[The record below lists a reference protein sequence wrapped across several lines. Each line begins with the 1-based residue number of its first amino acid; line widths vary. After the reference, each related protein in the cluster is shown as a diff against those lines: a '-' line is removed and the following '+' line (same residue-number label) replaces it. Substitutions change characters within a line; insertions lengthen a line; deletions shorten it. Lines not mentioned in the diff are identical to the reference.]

1 MRRWAW
7 SPVHHKSPKKLK
19 RVPCPTIHFYTEET
33 MQILRSDLCKAW
45 ILTVSIFIFFG
56 IMLCL
61 AVADAIEVT
70 DAEGK
75 TVAITSSERI
85 VSLNGSTTEI
95 LFALGVGDKVV
106 GCDASSSYP
115 KGVKEKLPS
124 VGYQYGLNAEGIL
137 SLNPTLVIGREDVR
151 PPQVVQ
157 QLRMA
162 GVTVLSLKEP
172 RNFEAAKQRLL
183 TIGKAVDRE
192 KKAKA
197 LTDALD
203 ADIKKLETKLASRK
217 DEPKQKTLFL
227 YLRGT
232 QTTLV
237 LGTDTA
243 PGAMFDIVGAEN
255 AAGNIKGSKPM
266 TAEAVIAAQ
275 PDVYV
280 LFTTGLESI
289 GGVDGLLKLPGLA
302 HTPAGK
308 NRRVV
313 TLDGQYLSGFGPR
326 SGRAALDLFRGI
338 YETDGLFVA
347 TGEEK

>member
-1 MRRWAW
+1 
-7 SPVHHKSPKKLK
+7 
-19 RVPCPTIHFYTEET
+19 
-33 MQILRSDLCKAW
+33 MQIIRSNVCKAW
-45 ILTVSIFIFFG
+45 LLSVSIFVLFG
-56 IMLCL
+56 ILLCF
-61 AVADAIEVT
+61 AVASIEVT
-70 DAEGK
+70 DAEDK
-75 TVAITSSERI
+75 TVVITSSARI

-95 LFALGVGDKVV
+95 LFALGVGDNVV
-106 GCDASSSYP
+106 GCDASSTYP
-115 KGVKEKLPS
+115 KGIRERLPS

-137 SLNPTLVIGREDVR
+137 SLNPTLVIGRDDVR

-162 GVTVLSLKEP
+162 GVTVLLLKEP
-172 RNFEAAKQRLL
+172 RSFEAAKQRLQ
-183 TIGKAVDRE
+183 TIGKAVGRE
-192 KKAKA
+192 KKTEA
-197 LTDALD
+197 LIKTLD
-203 ADIKKLETKLASRK
+203 TDIKALETKLASRK
-217 DEPKQKTLFL
+217 EQSKQKALFL

-243 PGAMFDIVGAEN
+243 PGAMFDIIGIEN
-255 AAGNIKGSKPM
+255 AAGSIKGNKPM

-280 LFTTGLESI
+280 LFTTSLKSV

-302 HTPAGK
+302 HTPAGQ

-326 SGRAALDLFRGI
+326 CGRAALDLFRGI
-338 YETDGLFVA
+338 YETDGYFAA
-347 TGEEK
+347 TGDEESH

>member
-1 MRRWAW
+1 MFFWRNSQVSETW
-7 SPVHHKSPKKLK
+7 SKIV
-19 RVPCPTIHFYTEET
+19 
-33 MQILRSDLCKAW
+33 RSNLFKAW
-45 ILTVSIFIFFG
+45 ILSISIFIFFG
-56 IMLCL
+56 IMICL
-61 AVADAIEVT
+61 AVADSIAVT
-70 DAEGK
+70 DANNK
-75 TVAITSSERI
+75 TVVITSSERI

-95 LFALGVGDKVV
+95 LFALGVGDNVV
-106 GCDASSSYP
+106 GCDASSTYP
-115 KGVKEKLPS
+115 KGIKEKLPS

-137 SLNPTLVIGREDVR
+137 SLNPTLVIGRDDVR

-162 GVTVLSLKEP
+162 GVTVLLLKEP
-172 RNFEAAKQRLL
+172 RSFETAKQRLL
-183 TIGKAVDRE
+183 TLGKAVNRE
-192 KKAKA
+192 KKANALAKA
-197 LTDALD
+197 LDT
-203 ADIKKLETKLASRK
+203 DIKKLETKLAARK
-217 DEPKQKTLFL
+217 GEPKQKALFL

-237 LGTDTA
+237 LGIDTA

-255 AAGNIKGSKPM
+255 AAANIKGNKPM

-280 LFTTGLESI
+280 LFTSSLESI
-289 GGVDGLLKLPGLA
+289 GGIDGLLKLPGLA
-302 HTPAGK
+302 HTPAGQ

-326 SGRAALDLFRGI
+326 CGRAALDLFRGI

-347 TGEEK
+347 TGE

>member
-1 MRRWAW
+1 
-7 SPVHHKSPKKLK
+7 
-19 RVPCPTIHFYTEET
+19 

-45 ILTVSIFIFFG
+45 VLSVSIFILFG
-56 IMLCL
+56 ALLCL

-75 TVAITSSERI
+75 TVVITSSDRI

-95 LFALGVGDKVV
+95 LFALGVGDNVV
-106 GCDASSSYP
+106 GCDASSTYP
-115 KGVKEKLPS
+115 KGVKDKLPS
-124 VGYQYGLNAEGIL
+124 IGYQYGLNVEGIL
-137 SLNPTLVIGREDVR
+137 SLNPTLIIGRDDVR

-162 GVTVLSLKEP
+162 GVTVLLLKEP
-172 RNFEAAKQRLL
+172 RAFEAAKQRLL
-183 TIGKAVDRE
+183 TIGKAVGHE
-192 KKAKA
+192 KKAEELAKA
-197 LTDALD
+197 LDTD
-203 ADIKKLETKLASRK
+203 IEKLEAKLASRK
-217 DEPKQKTLFL
+217 ETSKQKALFL

-255 AAGNIKGSKPM
+255 AAGNIKGNKPM

-280 LFTTGLESI
+280 LFTTSLESV
-289 GGVDGLLKLPGLA
+289 GGVDRLLKLPGLA
-302 HTPAGK
+302 HTPAGQNK
-308 NRRVV
+308 RIV

-338 YETDGLFVA
+338 YETDGYFVA
-347 TGEEK
+347 TGDEEQP

>member
-1 MRRWAW
+1 
-7 SPVHHKSPKKLK
+7 
-19 RVPCPTIHFYTEET
+19 
-33 MQILRSDLCKAW
+33 MQILRTNFFKAW
-45 ILTVSIFIFFG
+45 ILSVSIFILFG
-56 IMLCL
+56 IIRCF
-61 AVADAIEVT
+61 AGTDAIEVT
-70 DAEGK
+70 DAESK
-75 TVAITSSERI
+75 TVVITSSERI

-115 KGVKEKLPS
+115 KGIKEKLPS

-137 SLNPTLVIGREDVR
+137 SLNPTLVIGRDDVR

-162 GVTVLSLKEP
+162 GVTVLLLKEP
-172 RNFEAAKQRLL
+172 RTFETAKQRLL
-183 TIGKAVDRE
+183 TIGKAVGQE
-192 KKAKA
+192 KKAKELA
-197 LTDALD
+197 EALD
-203 ADIKKLETKLASRK
+203 TDIKELKTKLDARK
-217 DEPKQKTLFL
+217 GEPKQKALFL

-255 AAGNIKGSKPM
+255 AAGKIKGNKPM

-280 LFTTGLESI
+280 L
-289 GGVDGLLKLPGLA
+289 
-302 HTPAGK
+302 
-308 NRRVV
+308 
-313 TLDGQYLSGFGPR
+313 
-326 SGRAALDLFRGI
+326 
-338 YETDGLFVA
+338 
-347 TGEEK
+347 

>member
-1 MRRWAW
+1 
-7 SPVHHKSPKKLK
+7 
-19 RVPCPTIHFYTEET
+19 
-33 MQILRSDLCKAW
+33 MQIFQSNLCKAW
-45 ILTVSIFIFFG
+45 IFSVSIFVLFG
-56 IMLCL
+56 ILLCL
-61 AVADAIEVT
+61 AVADSIEVT

-75 TVAITSSERI
+75 TVVITSSERI

-95 LFALGVGDKVV
+95 LFALGVGDNVV
-106 GCDASSSYP
+106 GCDASSTYP
-115 KGVKEKLPS
+115 KDVKERLPS

-137 SLNPTLVIGREDVR
+137 SLNPTLVIGRDDVR

-162 GVTVLSLKEP
+162 GVTVLLLKEP
-172 RNFEAAKQRLL
+172 RSFEAAKQRLR
-183 TIGKAVDRE
+183 TIGKAVGHE
-192 KKAKA
+192 KKAEA
-197 LTDALD
+197 LINALNT
-203 ADIKKLETKLASRK
+203 DIKKLETKLASR
-217 DEPKQKTLFL
+217 EAQPKQKALFL

-243 PGAMFDIVGAEN
+243 PGAMFDIIGTEN
-255 AAGNIKGSKPM
+255 AAGSIKGNKPM

-280 LFTTGLESI
+280 LFTTSLKSV

-302 HTPAGK
+302 HTPAGQ

-326 SGRAALDLFRGI
+326 CGRAALDLFRGI
-338 YETDGLFVA
+338 YETDGYFVA
-347 TGEEK
+347 TGDEESH

>member
-1 MRRWAW
+1 
-7 SPVHHKSPKKLK
+7 
-19 RVPCPTIHFYTEET
+19 
-33 MQILRSDLCKAW
+33 MQFFRSNVGKAW
-45 ILTVSIFIFFG
+45 LLSLSLFILVG
-56 IMLCL
+56 ILLCF
-61 AVADAIEVT
+61 AVADVIEVI

-75 TVAITSSERI
+75 TVIITSSERI

-95 LFALGVGDKVV
+95 LFALEVGDNVV
-106 GCDASSSYP
+106 GCDASSTYP
-115 KGVKEKLPS
+115 KGIKQKLPS

-137 SLNPTLVIGREDVR
+137 SLNPTLVIGRDDVR

-162 GVTVLSLKEP
+162 GVTVLLLKEP
-172 RNFEAAKQRLL
+172 RSFETAKQRLL
-183 TIGKAVDRE
+183 TIGEAVARQEKAKE
-192 KKAKA
+192 LAKA
-197 LTDALD
+197 LDT
-203 ADIKKLETKLASRK
+203 DIKKLETKLAARK
-217 DEPKQKTLFL
+217 GESKQKALFL

-255 AAGNIKGSKPM
+255 AAHNITGNKPM

-280 LFTTGLESI
+280 LFTSSLESI
-289 GGVDGLLKLPGLA
+289 GGIDGLLKLPGLA
-302 HTPAGK
+302 HTPAGQ

-326 SGRAALDLFRGI
+326 CGRAALDLFRGI

-347 TGEEK
+347 TGE

>member
-1 MRRWAW
+1 
-7 SPVHHKSPKKLK
+7 
-19 RVPCPTIHFYTEET
+19 
-33 MQILRSDLCKAW
+33 MQIFHSDLFKAW
-45 ILTVSIFIFFG
+45 ILSVAIFIFLG
-56 IMLCL
+56 IMLSL
-61 AVADAIEVT
+61 AVAEPVEVT
-70 DAEGK
+70 DAADK
-75 TVAITSSERI
+75 TVAIASAERI

-95 LFALGVGDKVV
+95 LFALGVGDNVV

-137 SLNPTLVIGREDVR
+137 SLNPTLVIGRDDVR

-162 GVTVLSLKEP
+162 GVTVLLLNEP
-172 RNFEAAKQRLL
+172 RSFETAKQRLL
-183 TIGKAVDRE
+183 TIGKAVGCE
-192 KKAKA
+192 KKAKE
-197 LTDALD
+197 LIDALD
-203 ADIKKLETKLASRK
+203 ADIEKLEAKLASRK
-217 DEPKQKTLFL
+217 DQPKQKALFL

-255 AAGNIKGSKPM
+255 AAGNIKGNKPM

-302 HTPAGK
+302 HTPAGQNK
-308 NRRVV
+308 RVV

-326 SGRAALDLFRGI
+326 CGRAALDLFQGI
-338 YETDGLFVA
+338 YETDGHFVD
-347 TGEEK
+347 TGE

>member
-1 MRRWAW
+1 
-7 SPVHHKSPKKLK
+7 
-19 RVPCPTIHFYTEET
+19 
-33 MQILRSDLCKAW
+33 MQTFRSILFKTW
-45 ILTVSIFIFFG
+45 ILTVSIFVLFG
-56 IMLCL
+56 ILRCI
-61 AVADAIEVT
+61 AAADSIEVT

-75 TVAITSSERI
+75 TIVITLSDRI

-106 GCDASSSYP
+106 GCDASSTYP

-124 VGYQYGLNAEGIL
+124 IGYQYGLNAEGIL
-137 SLNPTLVIGREDVR
+137 SLNPTLVIGRIDVR
-151 PPQVVQ
+151 PLQVVE

-162 GVTVLSLKEP
+162 GVTVLLLTEP
-172 RNFEAAKQRLL
+172 RSFGGAKQRLR
-183 TIGKAVDRE
+183 TIGKAVGRE
-192 KKAKA
+192 KKSEE
-197 LTDALD
+197 LIEALD
-203 ADIKKLETKLASRK
+203 ADIEKLEAKLSVRK
-217 DEPKQKTLFL
+217 EQPKQKALFL

-243 PGAMFDIVGAEN
+243 PGAMLDIVGAEN
-255 AAGNIKGSKPM
+255 GAGNITGNKPM

-275 PDVYV
+275 PNVYV
-280 LFTTGLESI
+280 LFTSGLKSI

-302 HTPAGK
+302 HTPAGQ

-326 SGRAALDLFRGI
+326 CGRAALDLFKGI
-338 YETDGLFVA
+338 YETEGHFAAVS
-347 TGEEK
+347 E

>member
-1 MRRWAW
+1 
-7 SPVHHKSPKKLK
+7 
-19 RVPCPTIHFYTEET
+19 
-33 MQILRSDLCKAW
+33 MQIMRSNLCKAW
-45 ILTVSIFIFFG
+45 ILSVSIFVLFG
-56 IMLCL
+56 ILLCL

-70 DAEGK
+70 DAAGK
-75 TVAITSSERI
+75 TVVITSSERI

-95 LFALGVGDKVV
+95 LFALDVGDNVV
-106 GCDASSSYP
+106 GCDASSTYP
-115 KGVKEKLPS
+115 KGVREKLPS

-137 SLNPTLVIGREDVR
+137 SLNPTLVIGRDDVR

-172 RNFEAAKQRLL
+172 RSFEGAKQRLQ
-183 TIGKAVDRE
+183 TIGKAVGRE
-192 KKAKA
+192 KEAEA
-197 LTDALD
+197 LIEALD
-203 ADIKKLETKLASRK
+203 TDIKALETKLASRK
-217 DEPKQKTLFL
+217 EQPKQKALFL

-243 PGAMFDIVGAEN
+243 PGAMFDIIGTEN
-255 AAGNIKGSKPM
+255 AAGSIKGNKPM

-280 LFTTGLESI
+280 LFTTSLKSV

-302 HTPAGK
+302 HTPAGQ

-326 SGRAALDLFRGI
+326 CGRAALDLFRGI
-338 YETDGLFVA
+338 YETDGYFVA
-347 TGEEK
+347 TGDEERH

>member
-1 MRRWAW
+1 
-7 SPVHHKSPKKLK
+7 
-19 RVPCPTIHFYTEET
+19 
-33 MQILRSDLCKAW
+33 MQIFRSNLCRAW
-45 ILTVSIFIFFG
+45 ILSVSIFVLFG
-56 IMLCL
+56 ILLCL
-61 AVADAIEVT
+61 AAADSIEVADAK
-70 DAEGK
+70 GK
-75 TVAITSSERI
+75 TVVITSSERI

-95 LFALGVGDKVV
+95 LFALDVGDNVV
-106 GCDASSSYP
+106 GCDASSTYP
-115 KGVKEKLPS
+115 KGVRERLPS

-162 GVTVLSLKEP
+162 GVTVLLLKEP
-172 RNFEAAKQRLL
+172 RSFEAAKQRLR
-183 TIGKAVDRE
+183 TIGKAVGRE
-192 KKAKA
+192 KKAEA
-197 LTDALD
+197 LAEALD
-203 ADIKKLETKLASRK
+203 TDIKKLETKLASRK
-217 DEPKQKTLFL
+217 EQSKQKALFL

-255 AAGNIKGSKPM
+255 AAGSIKGNKPM

-280 LFTTGLESI
+280 LFTTSLKSI

-302 HTPAGK
+302 HTPAGQ

-326 SGRAALDLFRGI
+326 CGRAALDLFRGI
-338 YETDGLFVA
+338 YETDGHFVA
-347 TGEEK
+347 TGE

>member
-1 MRRWAW
+1 
-7 SPVHHKSPKKLK
+7 
-19 RVPCPTIHFYTEET
+19 
-33 MQILRSDLCKAW
+33 MQIFRSILFKAW
-45 ILTVSIFIFFG
+45 MLSVSLFIMFG
-56 IMLCL
+56 ILLCI
-61 AVADAIEVT
+61 AVADSIEVT
-70 DAEGK
+70 DAEGN
-75 TVAITSSERI
+75 TVIVASSDRI

-95 LFALGVGDKVV
+95 LFALGVGEKVV
-106 GCDASSSYP
+106 GCDASSTYP

-124 VGYQYGLNAEGIL
+124 IGYQYGLNAEGIL
-137 SLNPTLVIGREDVR
+137 SLNPTLVIGRDDVR

-162 GVTVLSLKEP
+162 GVTVLLLPEP
-172 RNFEAAKQRLL
+172 RSFDGAKQRLL
-183 TIGKAVDRE
+183 TIGKAVGRE
-192 KKAKA
+192 KKAEE
-197 LTDALD
+197 LIETLNN
-203 ADIKKLETKLASRK
+203 DIKKLEAKLASRK
-217 DEPKQKTLFL
+217 GQTQQKALFL

-255 AAGNIKGSKPM
+255 AAGSIKGNKPM

-280 LFTTGLESI
+280 LFSTGLESI

-302 HTPAGK
+302 HTPAGQ

-326 SGRAALDLFRGI
+326 CGRAALDLFQGI
-338 YETDGLFVA
+338 YETEGHFA
-347 TGEEK
+347 AASE

>member
-1 MRRWAW
+1 
-7 SPVHHKSPKKLK
+7 
-19 RVPCPTIHFYTEET
+19 
-33 MQILRSDLCKAW
+33 MQILRSNLFKAW
-45 ILTVSIFIFFG
+45 VLSVSIFILFG
-56 IMLCL
+56 VLLCL

-75 TVAITSSERI
+75 TVVITSSDRI

-95 LFALGVGDKVV
+95 LFALGVGDNVV
-106 GCDASSSYP
+106 GCDASSTYP
-115 KGVKEKLPS
+115 KGVKDKLPS
-124 VGYQYGLNAEGIL
+124 IGYQYGLNVEGIL
-137 SLNPTLVIGREDVR
+137 SLNPTLIIGRDDVR

-162 GVTVLSLKEP
+162 GVTVLLLKEP
-172 RNFEAAKQRLL
+172 RSFETAKQRLL
-183 TIGKAVDRE
+183 TIGKAVRHE
-192 KKAKA
+192 KKAKELAKA
-197 LTDALD
+197 LNT
-203 ADIKKLETKLASRK
+203 DIKKLEAKLASRK
-217 DEPKQKTLFL
+217 ETPKQKALFL

-255 AAGNIKGSKPM
+255 AAGNIKGNKPM

-280 LFTTGLESI
+280 LFTTSLESV
-289 GGVDGLLKLPGLA
+289 GGIDGLLKLPGLA
-302 HTPAGK
+302 HTPAGQ
-308 NRRVV
+308 NRRIV

-338 YETDGLFVA
+338 YETDGYFVA
-347 TGEEK
+347 TGDEERP

>member
-1 MRRWAW
+1 
-7 SPVHHKSPKKLK
+7 
-19 RVPCPTIHFYTEET
+19 

-45 ILTVSIFIFFG
+45 LLSVSIFILFG
-56 IMLCL
+56 ALLCL
-61 AVADAIEVT
+61 AVAASIEVI

-75 TVAITSSERI
+75 NVAITSSERI

-95 LFALGVGDKVV
+95 LFALGVGDNVV
-106 GCDASSSYP
+106 GCDASSTYP

-137 SLNPTLVIGREDVR
+137 SLNPTLVIGRDDVR
-151 PPQVVQ
+151 PPQVVP

-162 GVTVLSLKEP
+162 GVTVLLLKEP
-172 RNFEAAKQRLL
+172 RSFETAKQRLL
-183 TIGKAVDRE
+183 TIGKAVGRE
-192 KKAKA
+192 KKAQE
-197 LTDALD
+197 LTKSLE
-203 ADIKKLETKLASRK
+203 ADIKALETKLASQK
-217 DEPKQKTLFL
+217 EQPKQKALFL

-255 AAGNIKGSKPM
+255 AAGNIKGNKPM

-280 LFTTGLESI
+280 LFTTGLKSI

-302 HTPAGK
+302 HTPAGQ

-326 SGRAALDLFRGI
+326 CGRAALDLFRGI
-338 YETDGLFVA
+338 YETEGYFAA
-347 TGEEK
+347 TDE

>member
-1 MRRWAW
+1 META
-7 SPVHHKSPKKLK
+7 HHKLLKLK
-19 RVPCPTIHFYTEET
+19 RVLCPTTHLRKDNT
-33 MQILRSDLCKAW
+33 MQIIQSNLCKTW
-45 ILTVSIFIFFG
+45 ILSVFIFTLLG
-56 IMLCL
+56 IPRCF
-61 AVADAIEVT
+61 AVADSIEVT
-70 DAEGK
+70 DGEDK
-75 TVAITSSERI
+75 TVVVTSSDRI

-95 LFALGVGDKVV
+95 LFALGVGEKVV
-106 GCDASSSYP
+106 GCDASSTYP

-137 SLNPTLVIGREDVR
+137 SLNPTLVIGRIDVR

-162 GVTVLSLKEP
+162 GVTVLLLTEP
-172 RNFEAAKQRLL
+172 RSFEGAKKRLL
-183 TIGKAVDRE
+183 TIGKAVGRE
-192 KKAKA
+192 KKAEE
-197 LTDALD
+197 LIETLD
-203 ADIKKLETKLASRK
+203 ADIKKLEAKLASGK
-217 DEPKQKTLFL
+217 GQTQQKALFL

-243 PGAMFDIVGAEN
+243 PGAMFDIVGVEN
-255 AAGNIKGSKPM
+255 AAGSIKGNKPM

-280 LFTTGLESI
+280 LFTSGLDSI

-302 HTPAGK
+302 HTPAGQ

-326 SGRAALDLFRGI
+326 CGRAALDLFQGI
-338 YETDGLFVA
+338 YETEGHFAAVS
-347 TGEEK
+347 E

>member
-1 MRRWAW
+1 
-7 SPVHHKSPKKLK
+7 
-19 RVPCPTIHFYTEET
+19 
-33 MQILRSDLCKAW
+33 MQIIRSNLCKAW
-45 ILTVSIFIFFG
+45 ILSVSIFVLFG
-56 IMLCL
+56 ILLCL
-61 AVADAIEVT
+61 AVADSSIEVP

-75 TVAITSSERI
+75 TVVITSSERI

-95 LFALGVGDKVV
+95 LFALGVGDNVV
-106 GCDASSSYP
+106 GCDASSTYP
-115 KGVKEKLPS
+115 KGVRDQLPS

-137 SLNPTLVIGREDVR
+137 SLNPTLVIGRDDVR

-162 GVTVLSLKEP
+162 GVTVLLLKEP
-172 RNFEAAKQRLL
+172 RSFKEAKQRLQ
-183 TIGKAVDRE
+183 TIGKAVGRK
-192 KKAKA
+192 KKAEA
-197 LTDALD
+197 LANALD
-203 ADIKKLETKLASRK
+203 TDIQELETKLASRK
-217 DEPKQKTLFL
+217 EQPKQKALFL

-237 LGTDTA
+237 LGSDTA
-243 PGAMFDIVGAEN
+243 PGAMFDIIGTEN
-255 AAGNIKGSKPM
+255 AAGSIKGNKPM

-280 LFTTGLESI
+280 LFTTSLKSV

-302 HTPAGK
+302 HTPAGQ

-326 SGRAALDLFRGI
+326 CGRAALDLFRGI
-338 YETDGLFVA
+338 YETDGYFVA
-347 TGEEK
+347 TGDEEGKIYEK